1 MVASVVVDTSVF
13 IAALLGPGG
22 VNRRFIRVCL
32 TGQLIPLMGTTLF
45 LEYED
50 LLHRPDV
57 LERCQLTGPEREA
70 LLDAFLSVCQWITV
84 YYTWR
89 PNLRD
94 EADNHLVEL
103 GVAGNAKFLVTRN
116 LRDLRS
122 GELQFRDLRIVL
134 PETLLEEMNPHGH
147 PDHPAS

>member
-1 MVASVVVDTSVF
+1 MTTSVVVDTSVF

-22 VNRRFIRVCL
+22 ANRRFIRACL
-32 TGQLIPLMGTTLF
+32 TGQFVPLMGTTLF
-45 LEYED
+45 LEYEA
-50 LLHRPDV
+50 LLHRPE
-57 LERCQLTGPEREA
+57 LMERCRLTVAERNT

-116 LRDLRS
+116 LRDLQS
-122 GELQFRDLRIVL
+122 GELRFRHLQIVS
-134 PETLLEEMNPHGH
+134 PETLLEKIPHGH